1 MELTTKPNM
10 SSLVDINDD
19 SPQAERACRTISTEA
34 ALVLSTMP
42 PLDSLAGKRTE
53 KALDDELDL
62 TQ

>member
-1 MELTTKPNM
+1 MEL

-19 SPQAERACRTISTEA
+19 SLQAERAYRTISTEA

-42 PLDSLAGKRTE
+42 PWDSLAGKRTD